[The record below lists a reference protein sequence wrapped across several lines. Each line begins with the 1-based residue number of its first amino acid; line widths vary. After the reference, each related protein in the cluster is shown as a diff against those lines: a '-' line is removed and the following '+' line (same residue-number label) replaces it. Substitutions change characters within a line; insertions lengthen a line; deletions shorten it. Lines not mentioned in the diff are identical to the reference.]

1 MERDYSSMLIKSN
14 NLNNKFYNNLIIL
27 SLFAFQSLIR
37 CVPGVGLYFCTLNMF
52 QTKFCGSNSPDPIQA
67 ISFGVLARSFTGAVL
82 IPVTVIKTRYE
93 SGIFSYKSIPHA
105 IRHTYA
111 IDGAKGLVCGLAP
124 TLVRDAPFSGLYY
137 MFYTQLKTIV
147 PSPSRSAPSPV
158 LTFLCGLTSGLL
170 ASFVTHPA
178 DVIKT
183 KMQLYPKQFPNIFST
198 FFIIVNEKGFT
209 GLFSGLLPRM
219 IRRTLVASMSWTVYE
234 QIMVNFGLKD

>member
-1 MERDYSSMLIKSN
+1 M
-14 NLNNKFYNNLIIL
+14 
-27 SLFAFQSLIR
+27 
-37 CVPGVGLYFCTLNMF
+37 
-52 QTKFCGSNSPDPIQA
+52 
-67 ISFGVLARSFTGAVL
+67 
-82 IPVTVIKTRYE
+82 
-93 SGIFSYKSIPHA
+93 
-105 IRHTYA
+105 
-111 IDGAKGLVCGLAP
+111 
-124 TLVRDAPFSGLYY
+124 
-137 MFYTQLKTIV
+137 
-147 PSPSRSAPSPV
+147 
-158 LTFLCGLTSGLL
+158 